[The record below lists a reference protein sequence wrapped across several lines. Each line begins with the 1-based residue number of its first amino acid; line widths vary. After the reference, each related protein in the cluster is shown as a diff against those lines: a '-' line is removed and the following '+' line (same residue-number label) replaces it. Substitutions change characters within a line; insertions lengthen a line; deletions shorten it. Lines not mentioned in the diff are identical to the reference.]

1 VTRAAPVVGAALLE
15 IEGLTKSYGGVAALD
30 SVSLSIQP
38 GEIFALIGP
47 NGSGKTTLVRAV
59 LGVLAPDA
67 GTVRRRPGLRLAYV
81 PQQLEIDR
89 SLPLTVGHFLTLGR
103 RVHRP
108 RLIEALGEVGGAEL
122 LGRPVHA
129 ISGGELRRVALAR
142 ALLREP
148 DLLVL
153 DEPMSG
159 VDVTGQAD
167 LYALI
172 ARIRHDRRCG
182 VLLVSH
188 DLHLVMSETDTV
200 ICLNRHVCCRGH
212 PESVARDP
220 AYMALFGPTAA
231 AQFAV
236 YAHGHDHVHGAGD
249 EIIPVAPSDDTGGA
263 QQSGG

>member
-1 VTRAAPVVGAALLE
+1 MDAKAAALPLVE
-15 IEGLTKSYGGVAALD
+15 AAALTVYRGGRAVVD
-30 SVSLSIQP
+30 RVDLAVHA
-38 GEIFALIGP
+38 GEIVTLIGP

-59 LGVLAPDA
+59 LGILAPDA

-89 SLPLTVGHFLTLGR
+89 SLPLTVGRFLTLGG

-108 RLIEALGEVGGAEL
+108 RLIEVLTEVGGAEL
-122 LGRPVHA
+122 LGRPIHA

-167 LYALI
+167 LYAHI
-172 ARIRHDRRCG
+172 AHIRHDRRCG

-212 PESVARDP
+212 PELVARDP

-236 YAHGHDHVHGAGD
+236 YAHGHDHVHGTGD

>member
-1 VTRAAPVVGAALLE
+1 MDAEAAAPPLVEAAAL
-15 IEGLTKSYGGVAALD
+15 TVCRGGRTVVDAVDLA
-30 SVSLSIQP
+30 VHA
-38 GEIFALIGP
+38 GEIVTLIGP

-67 GTVRRRPGLRLAYV
+67 GMVRRRPGLRLAYV

-89 SLPLTVGHFLTLGR
+89 SLPLTVGRFLTLGG

-108 RLIEALGEVGGAEL
+108 CLIEALGEVGGGEL
-122 LGRPVHA
+122 LGRPIQA

-188 DLHLVMSETDTV
+188 DLHLVMSETDIV
-200 ICLNRHVCCRGH
+200 ICLNRHVCCRGR

-220 AYMALFGPTAA
+220 AYMALFGATAA

-249 EIIPVAPSDDTGGA
+249 EIIPVVPRADAGGA
-263 QQSGG
+263 R

>member
-1 VTRAAPVVGAALLE
+1 MDAEAASPPLVETAAL
-15 IEGLTKSYGGVAALD
+15 TVRRGGRAIVDAVDLA
-30 SVSLSIQP
+30 VHA
-38 GEIFALIGP
+38 GEIVTLIGP

-59 LGVLAPDA
+59 LGLLSPNS
-67 GTVRRRPGLRLAYV
+67 GTVGRRAGLRLAYV
-81 PQQLEIDR
+81 PQHLEIDR
-89 SLPLTVGHFLTLGR
+89 SLPLTVGRFLRLGGGVAR
-103 RVHRP
+103 T
-108 RLIEALGEVGGAEL
+108 RLDQALGEVGAGEL
-122 LGRPVHA
+122 LDRPIHA

-142 ALLREP
+142 ALIRDP

-153 DEPMSG
+153 DEPTAG

-172 ARIRHDRRCG
+172 ARIRYDRRCG

-188 DLHLVMSETDTV
+188 DLHLVMSATDTV

-220 AYMALFGPTAA
+220 AYVALFGAAAA

-236 YAHGHDHVHGAGD
+236 YAHGHDHVHGTGD
-249 EIIPVAPSDDTGGA
+249 QIIAVAPAAGPAGA
-263 QQSGG
+263 RQHDG